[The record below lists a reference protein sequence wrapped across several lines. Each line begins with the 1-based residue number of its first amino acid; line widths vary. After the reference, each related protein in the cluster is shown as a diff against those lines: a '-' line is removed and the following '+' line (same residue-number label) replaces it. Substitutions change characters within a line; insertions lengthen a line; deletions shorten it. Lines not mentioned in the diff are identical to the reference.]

1 MGKQTSASIYRTLLG
16 QILNRALSEGS
27 RLPVEQDLA
36 TQFGASRSTVR
47 KAIDQLRQDGL
58 VISRQGDGNFVTG
71 MDAADTFPLRIDA
84 DGSFDDIFVLRRLLD
99 GQAAADAATNRDV
112 VTLENMTRS
121 NDVFESELSASE
133 VDMVAIRRADIE
145 FHSAIA
151 MASSNRMLQ
160 DLIRG
165 FAPTVVPYWRAWM
178 ELEQVQQ
185 RKLVADTLFEHKMIH
200 NAIEAGDPI
209 IAEAAM
215 RRHFQTNH
223 TRYERLFDNVP

>member
-16 QILNRALSEGS
+16 QILNRALPDGS
-27 RLPVEQDLA
+27 RLAVEQDLA

-71 MDAADTFPLRIDA
+71 MDATDTFPLRIDA
-84 DGSFDDIFVLRRLLD
+84 DGSFDDIFALRRLLD
-99 GQAAADAATNRDV
+99 GQAAADAATHGDD

-121 NDVFESELSASE
+121 NDVFERELSASE
-133 VDMVAIRRADIE
+133 VDMIAIRRADIE

-151 MASSNRMLQ
+151 LASSNRMLQ

-185 RKLVADTLFEHKMIH
+185 RKLVVNTLFEHKMIH
-200 NAIEAGDPI
+200 NAIEAGDPV

>member
-16 QILNRALSEGS
+16 QILNRALPDGS

-84 DGSFDDIFVLRRLLD
+84 DGSFDDIFALRRLLD
-99 GQAAADAATNRDV
+99 GQAAADAATNSAI

-121 NDVFESELSASE
+121 NDVFRE
-133 VDMVAIRRADIE
+133 
-145 FHSAIA
+145 
-151 MASSNRMLQ
+151 
-160 DLIRG
+160 
-165 FAPTVVPYWRAWM
+165 
-178 ELEQVQQ
+178 
-185 RKLVADTLFEHKMIH
+185 
-200 NAIEAGDPI
+200 
-209 IAEAAM
+209 
-215 RRHFQTNH
+215 
-223 TRYERLFDNVP
+223 